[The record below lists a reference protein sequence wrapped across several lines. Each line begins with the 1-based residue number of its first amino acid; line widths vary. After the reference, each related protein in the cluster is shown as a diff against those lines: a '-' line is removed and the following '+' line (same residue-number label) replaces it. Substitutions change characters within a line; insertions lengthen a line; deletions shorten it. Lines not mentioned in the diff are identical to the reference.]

1 MELNVV
7 TVDLEVQ
14 EKINNMLDKD
24 KLFIIVYINIGEF
37 GCGSTVSEIL
47 GEVSK
52 RVRYDESVN
61 TLIIPTRDSET
72 RVECINP
79 VLLTEEQYEETRKK
93 IESLTEKVE
102 EAIKMLKENKG

>member
-1 MELNVV
+1 
-7 TVDLEVQ
+7 
-14 EKINNMLDKD
+14 MLDKD
-24 KLFIIVYINIGEF
+24 KLFIVVYVGVHGF
-37 GCGSTVSEIL
+37 ADQTVFEIL
-47 GEVSK
+47 MNVADHTK
-52 RVRYDESVN
+52 YDGSVN

-102 EAIKMLKENKG
+102 EAIKTLKENKG

>member
-1 MELNVV
+1 
-7 TVDLEVQ
+7 
-14 EKINNMLDKD
+14 MLDKD
-24 KLFIIVYINIGEF
+24 KLFIVVYVGVHGFSDQTI
-37 GCGSTVSEIL
+37 SEIL
-47 GEVSK
+47 ADVANHMQ
-52 RVRYDESVN
+52 YDGSVN

-102 EAIKMLKENKG
+102 EALKTFKENKG

>member
-1 MELNVV
+1 M
-7 TVDLEVQ
+7 
-14 EKINNMLDKD
+14 KDKD
-24 KLFIIVYINIGEF
+24 NLFIVVYVGVHGF
-37 GCGSTVSEIL
+37 GDQTVSEIL
-47 GEVSK
+47 GNVASHIH
-52 RVRYDESVN
+52 YDDSVN

-79 VLLTEEQYEETRKK
+79 VLLTEEQYKETKKK